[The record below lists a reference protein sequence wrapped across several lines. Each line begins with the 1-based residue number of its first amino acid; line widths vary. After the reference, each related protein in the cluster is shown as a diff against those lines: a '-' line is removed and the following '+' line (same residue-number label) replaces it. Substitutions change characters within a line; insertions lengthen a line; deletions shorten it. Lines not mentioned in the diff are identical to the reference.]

1 MGTDPQLPP
10 TTENLRDT
18 PTRYGARSG
27 ATELPVLEQGLCES
41 LRGSGVSVHVVR
53 PGFVMTKMTRGRPAA
68 LFAVE
73 PDLVAAAVVHGL
85 ERGHRVVWIPKVLRM
100 MFLFFQLLPHSVWRR
115 LRG

>member
-1 MGTDPQLPP
+1 VRVAP
-10 TTENLRDT
+10 RI
-18 PTRYGARSG
+18 R
-27 ATELPVLEQGLCES
+27 
-41 LRGSGVSVHVVR
+41 VSVHIVR

-68 LFAVE
+68 AFAVE
-73 PDLVAAAVVHGL
+73 PDLVAAAVLLGL